1 MGEGDFR
8 GTGMGFRPGLAP
20 WIPALQRKPLLSTAP
35 TSGPLHMLQL
45 APSNTSGATF
55 P

>member
-8 GTGMGFRPGLAP
+8 GTGMGFR
-20 WIPALQRKPLLSTAP
+20 IPALERKPLLSTAP